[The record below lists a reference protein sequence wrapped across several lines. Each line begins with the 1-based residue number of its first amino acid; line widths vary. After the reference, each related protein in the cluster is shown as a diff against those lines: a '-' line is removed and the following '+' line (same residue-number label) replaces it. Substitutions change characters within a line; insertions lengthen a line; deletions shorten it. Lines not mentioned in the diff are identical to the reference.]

1 MLYGRDPKRVARFG
15 FGDLVLMSSPGQYA
29 WIDQQTGQRRPA
41 TIQDTRDAIRL
52 GDALE
57 NITIVGAM
65 AQPES
70 ISKAH
75 RDVALTAELVKGT
88 VREIDRIVEL
98 AMRE

>member
-1 MLYGRDPKRVARFG
+1 VLYGRDAKQVARFG

-29 WIDQQTGQRRPA
+29 WIDQQTGRRRPA
-41 TIQDTRDAIRL
+41 TIQDARDAIRL

-70 ISKAH
+70 ISQAH
-75 RDVALTAELVKGT
+75 RDVALTAELVKGM

>member
-1 MLYGRDPKRVARFG
+1 
-15 FGDLVLMSSPGQYA
+15 
-29 WIDQQTGQRRPA
+29 
-41 TIQDTRDAIRL
+41 
-52 GDALE
+52 
-57 NITIVGAM
+57 M

-70 ISKAH
+70 ISQAH